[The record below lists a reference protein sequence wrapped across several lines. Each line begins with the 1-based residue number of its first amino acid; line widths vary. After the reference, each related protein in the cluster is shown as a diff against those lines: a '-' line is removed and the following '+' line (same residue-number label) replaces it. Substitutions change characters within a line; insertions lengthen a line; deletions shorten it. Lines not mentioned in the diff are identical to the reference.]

1 MTRVKENADFI
12 KCIEQ
17 VETTGTLEEGKVFYL
32 DIIASALVDI
42 SKSLAI
48 IADSMKEVEQ

>member
-17 VETTGTLEEGKVFYL
+17 EETTGTLEEGKVFYL
-32 DIIASALVDI
+32 DIIASSLVDI

-48 IADSMKEVEQ
+48 IADNMKEVEQ

>member
-17 VETTGTLEEGKVFYL
+17 EETTGTLEEGKVFYL
-32 DIIASALVDI
+32 DIIASTLVDI

-48 IADSMKEVEQ
+48 IADNMKEVEQ